1 MMKPK
6 TVTRLR
12 AKIEAPG
19 YYRDR
24 CLQMGELSGVYA
36 AEALLIRYG
45 VDRSI
50 CPGDDARAW
59 HSYNK
64 RSNMYRERAAW
75 YARKAFYDETGD

>member
-1 MMKPK
+1 MFLNWPE
-6 TVTRLR
+6 TDV
-12 AKIEAPG
+12 EAVG
-19 YYRDR
+19 VCQRDR
-24 CLQMGELSGVYA
+24 CFQMSELAGVYA

-45 VDRSI
+45 VNRSI

-64 RSNMYRERAAW
+64 KSNMYRERAAW

>member
-1 MMKPK
+1 MKPK

-12 AKIEAPG
+12 AKIETPG

-24 CLQMGELSGVYA
+24 CFQMGELSGVYA

-45 VDRSI
+45 VNRSI

-59 HSYNK
+59 HNYNK
-64 RSNMYRERAAW
+64 KSNMYRERAAW
-75 YARKAFYDETGD
+75 YARKAFYDETRD